1 MASWLPRSPRR
12 PGSRAAG
19 ARRSAA
25 GSTPYPIDGS
35 AAARAAAPSRARP
48 APGAWPHPG
57 RRHGPPVAPDRRPVA
72 RRSSR
77 ASPAWGGG
85 PTAPRA
91 TGRGAPGTPGRHRA
105 SRRCAVALARPATAP
120 APGGGPPPAARGPAP
135 ARARSPPARRT
146 TGTAPGAA
154 STTATDATVAC
165 RPPHGT
171 SGSLPAATPPPPSPR
186 PRSTDPPRWTP
197 RTAADP
203 LAAPPPAAPATS
215 AYPAGPDPSAADL
228 PSQHP
233 PPVLRRPLESALHAA
248 VGVVDDEPLP
258 GAEQLVGDHE
268 RAQRVVARPAAG
280 VADHVRVALGEP
292 RELGRVQPGVHA
304 GQDREPARWR
314 QRQPALVAERGR
326 VARVG
331 LQRLPM
337 DQARLSRRHRHLL
350 PWRAGRG
357 RPRPSPAPR

>member
-57 RRHGPPVAPDRRPVA
+57 RRHGPPTAPVRRPVA

-91 TGRGAPGTPGRHRA
+91 TGRWSPGTPGRHRA
-105 SRRCAVALARPATAP
+105 SRRCAVALARSSTAP
-120 APGGGPPPAARGPAP
+120 ASGGGPPPAARGPAP

-146 TGTAPGAA
+146 TGTAPRAA

-233 PPVLRRPLESALHAA
+233 PPVLRRPLESAHDAAEPYRQVLERHGLEQSMSRKGDCLDNAPVESFFASLEKEHVHHARFRTRAEARTA
-248 VGVVDDEPLP
+248 VFECIETL
-258 GAEQLVGDHE
+258 
-268 RAQRVVARPAAG
+268 
-280 VADHVRVALGEP
+280 
-292 RELGRVQPGVHA
+292 
-304 GQDREPARWR
+304 W
-314 QRQPALVAERGR
+314 
-326 VARVG
+326 
-331 LQRLPM
+331 
-337 DQARLSRRHRHLL
+337 
-350 PWRAGRG
+350 AGRAIG
-357 RPRPSPAPR
+357 

>member
-1 MASWLPRSPRR
+1 M
-12 PGSRAAG
+12 PGSSTSSPTPCAG
-19 ARRSAA
+19 CR
-25 GSTPYPIDGS
+25 
-35 AAARAAAPSRARP
+35 
-48 APGAWPHPG
+48 
-57 RRHGPPVAPDRRPVA
+57 RRHGPPTAPVRRPVA

-77 ASPAWGGG
+77 ASPARGGG

-91 TGRGAPGTPGRHRA
+91 TGRWSPGTPGRHRA
-105 SRRCAVALARPATAP
+105 SRRCAVALARSSTAP

-146 TGTAPGAA
+146 TGTAPRAA

-215 AYPAGPDPSAADL
+215 ASPAGPDPSAADL

-233 PPVLRRPLESALHAA
+233 PPVLRRPLESALHPA
-248 VGVVDDEPLP
+248 VGVLDQPAGRLPALDRHHEGVAGELAAEVVGHAPPDDLAGGHVLDGGQVHPALP
-258 GAEQLVGDHE
+258 GRDVGEILSANSGGH
-268 RAQRVVARPAAG
+268 G
-280 VADHVRVALGEP
+280 
-292 RELGRVQPGVHA
+292 GR
-304 GQDREPARWR
+304 R
-314 QRQPALVAERGR
+314 RG
-326 VARVG
+326 G
-331 LQRLPM
+331 GP
-337 DQARLSRRHRHLL
+337 
-350 PWRAGRG
+350 
-357 RPRPSPAPR
+357 

>member
-57 RRHGPPVAPDRRPVA
+57 RRHGPPTAPDRRPVA

-77 ASPAWGGG
+77 ASPAWRGG

-91 TGRGAPGTPGRHRA
+91 TGRWSPGTPGRHRA
-105 SRRCAVALARPATAP
+105 SRRCAVALARSSTAP
-120 APGGGPPPAARGPAP
+120 ASGGGPPPAARGPAP

-146 TGTAPGAA
+146 TGTAPRAA

-197 RTAADP
+197 GTAADP

-233 PPVLRRPLESALHAA
+233 PPVLRRPLESAQYASEPYRTKLAKH
-248 VGVVDDEPLP
+248 GLKGRRGNPYDDAK
-258 GAEQLVGDHE
+258 AESLMKTLKHE
-268 RAQRVVARPAAG
+268 
-280 VADHVRVALGEP
+280 
-292 RELGRVQPGVHA
+292 
-304 GQDREPARWR
+304 
-314 QRQPALVAERGR
+314 
-326 VARVG
+326 
-331 LQRLPM
+331 
-337 DQARLSRRHRHLL
+337 
-350 PWRAGRG
+350 
-357 RPRPSPAPR
+357 

>member
-57 RRHGPPVAPDRRPVA
+57 RRHGPPTAPDRRPVA

-77 ASPAWGGG
+77 ASPAWRGG

-91 TGRGAPGTPGRHRA
+91 TGRWSPGTPGRHRA
-105 SRRCAVALARPATAP
+105 SRRCAVALARSPTAP
-120 APGGGPPPAARGPAP
+120 ASGGGPPPAARGPAP

-146 TGTAPGAA
+146 TGTAPRAA

-171 SGSLPAATPPPPSPR
+171 GGSLPAATPPPPSPR

-197 RTAADP
+197 GTGADP
-203 LAAPPPAAPATS
+203 RAAPPPAAPATS

-233 PPVLRRPLESALHAA
+233 PPVLRRPLESAQH
-248 VGVVDDEPLP
+248 
-258 GAEQLVGDHE
+258 
-268 RAQRVVARPAAG
+268 
-280 VADHVRVALGEP
+280 
-292 RELGRVQPGVHA
+292 
-304 GQDREPARWR
+304 
-314 QRQPALVAERGR
+314 
-326 VARVG
+326 ARVG
-331 LQRLPM
+331 LPLRPRTPLPQYTQPERVRARPRGAPDLLRPAPAPARRLAGG
-337 DQARLSRRHRHLL
+337 DH
-350 PWRAGRG
+350 GRG
-357 RPRPSPAPR
+357 PGAGERGRSVSRAPAPRRPRGLGARRQGLPEPGPARRARHRRDQSGT